1 VQQIFE
7 FPSTFTEIYR
17 FFTRT
22 GARDPILRFT
32 EISGRDSKTQMTWM
46 KRVASFAA
54 ASAVLSV
61 LALSAGAD
69 FFGSGTTLIFGWHW

>member
-1 VQQIFE
+1 
-7 FPSTFTEIYR
+7 
-17 FFTRT
+17 
-22 GARDPILRFT
+22 
-32 EISGRDSKTQMTWM
+32 M
-46 KRVASFAA
+46 KRFASFAA